1 MAGGADKLKN
11 MASYARNIERAHS
24 LHVWR
29 TTLKT
34 VQTMKTKFRPKPRN
48 PSTAARLSRHAA
60 VNDRRRRLSLWQFY
74 QATGESETEQRVVE
88 TVLTEP
94 SSR

>member
-1 MAGGADKLKN
+1 
-11 MASYARNIERAHS
+11 MASYARNIRRAHS

-29 TTLKT
+29 TTPRN
-34 VQTMKTKFRPKPRN
+34 VQTMKTKIRFKSRN
-48 PSTAARLSRHAA
+48 TSTAARLSRHAA

-74 QATGESETEQRVVE
+74 QATGELETEQRVVE
-88 TVLTEP
+88 TVRTEP

>member
-1 MAGGADKLKN
+1 
-11 MASYARNIERAHS
+11 MASYARNTGRAHS

-29 TTLKT
+29 ITPRN
-34 VQTMKTKFRPKPRN
+34 VQTMKTKIRFKPRN
-48 PSTAARLSRHAA
+48 TGTAARLSRHAA

-74 QATGESETEQRVVE
+74 QATGEAEIEQRVAE
-88 TVLTEP
+88 TLLTEP